1 MNPCAQAFWRL
12 RIDIALSHNAPE
24 RGLNMLTRTT
34 EPIVEVEMTERG
46 VEVVAPKQSHDA
58 AAEPDAFRI
67 ARRAADLGTGLG
79 EFIDP
84 ALGFLCRV
92 TRLGGFFRRLGVG

>member
-1 MNPCAQAFWRL
+1 
-12 RIDIALSHNAPE
+12 
-24 RGLNMLTRTT
+24 MLTRTT
-34 EPIVEVEMTERG
+34 EPIVEIEMTERG

-79 EFIDP
+79 EFVDL
-84 ALGFLCRV
+84 ALGLFRGV
-92 TRLGGFFRRLGVG
+92 TRLGGLFRRLGVGRLG